1 MEDAARPNNAA
12 RVLEHF
18 QADVVPEVG
27 VEMTGHADEHERTM
41 AFAEIA
47 LGQIKAL
54 RQPATPRNYE
64 VWYAYA
70 TGYHPSLNQKIN
82 ELLHH
87 QNGALTDADLDQ
99 VYQDYLSPTRL
110 SDRIDTVGSQVKGEI
125 EQVMAMIDAAAG
137 SANSYTESLAD
148 MSEKLGNSK
157 DREGL
162 RAIVEGLVQ
171 TAKEMEVSNQKLEER
186 LNASKQEIDALQEN
200 LEAVRTESLTDPL
213 TQLANRKFF
222 DTSLEHAIAD
232 ARAKNEPLSLMMT
245 DIDHF
250 KNFNDSFGH
259 LTGDQV
265 LRLVAMSVKQNVKGQ
280 DVAAR
285 YGGEE
290 FAIILPNT
298 VLRSAITVAD
308 HIRRAVMTKELMKR
322 STGEHLG
329 RVTISIGVATLHKG
343 DTVQALIERSDT
355 CLYAAKRHGRN
366 RVMCETDPEVAGSTV
381 AAQVA

>member
-1 MEDAARPNNAA
+1 MAG
-12 RVLEHF
+12 
-18 QADVVPEVG
+18 Q
-27 VEMTGHADEHERTM
+27 TGEHERTL

-47 LGQIKAL
+47 FGQIKAL

-64 VWYAYA
+64 IWYAYA
-70 TGYHPSLNQKIN
+70 TGYSPALNQKIN
-82 ELLHH
+82 ETL
-87 QNGALTDADLDQ
+87 NATGTLTDADLDEI
-99 VYQDYLSPTRL
+99 YATYLSPTRL
-110 SDRIDTVGSQVKGEI
+110 SDKIDNVGHKVMDEI

-137 SANSYTESLAD
+137 SATSY
-148 MSEKLGNSK
+148 SENLSSVSKELDSSK

-162 RAIVEGLVQ
+162 RAIVESLVQ
-171 TAKEMEVSNQKLEER
+171 SAKEMQQSNEKLEER
-186 LNASKQEIDALQEN
+186 LRASKKEITDLQVN
-200 LEAVRTESLTDPL
+200 LETVRTESLTDPL
-213 TQLANRKFF
+213 TQLANRKYF
-222 DTSLEHAIAD
+222 DMVIEQAIEE
-232 ARAKNEPLSLMMT
+232 ARERNEPLSLMMT

-250 KNFNDSFGH
+250 KAFNDNYGH

-280 DVAAR
+280 DTAAR

-290 FAIILPNT
+290 FAIVLPNT
-298 VLRSAITVAD
+298 VLRSTITVAD

-343 DTVQALIERSDT
+343 DTVQSLIERTDA

-366 RVMCETDPEVAGSTV
+366 RVICETDPEVAGGAASKV
-381 AAQVA
+381 A

>member
-1 MEDAARPNNAA
+1 MAGP
-12 RVLEHF
+12 
-18 QADVVPEVG
+18 
-27 VEMTGHADEHERTM
+27 ADEHERTM

-54 RQPATPRNYE
+54 REPATPRNYE
-64 VWYAYA
+64 IWYAYA
-70 TGYHPSLNQKIN
+70 TGHQPSLNQKIN
-82 ELLHH
+82 ETLKAH
-87 QNGALTDADLDQ
+87 GALSDADLELIYETY
-99 VYQDYLSPTRL
+99 VSPLRL
-110 SDRIDTVGSQVKGEI
+110 SERIDDVGSQVKDEI

-148 MSEKLGNSK
+148 MSVKLGQSK

-162 RAIVEGLVQ
+162 RAIVESLVH
-171 TAKEMEVSNQKLEER
+171 TAKEMEASNHKLEER
-186 LNASKQEIDALQEN
+186 LSASKLEITQLQNN
-200 LEAVRTESLTDPL
+200 LEVVRTESLTDPL

-222 DTSLEHAIAD
+222 DNALETAIAD

-250 KNFNDSFGH
+250 KKFNDSFGH

-265 LRLVAMSVKQNVKGQ
+265 LRLVATSVKQNVKGQ
-280 DVAAR
+280 DTAAR

-329 RVTISIGVATLHKG
+329 RVTISLGVATLHKN
-343 DTVQALIERSDT
+343 DTPQMLIERSDK

-366 RVMCETDPEVAGSTV
+366 RVMCETDPEVAGGVTSHV
-381 AAQVA
+381 A

>member
-1 MEDAARPNNAA
+1 MAGP
-12 RVLEHF
+12 
-18 QADVVPEVG
+18 
-27 VEMTGHADEHERTM
+27 ADEHERTM
-41 AFAEIA
+41 AFAGIA

-64 VWYAYA
+64 IWYAYA
-70 TGYHPSLNQKIN
+70 TGYQPSLNQMIN
-82 ELLHH
+82 ETLK
-87 QNGALTDADLDQ
+87 QKGALSEADLEQ
-99 VYQDYLSPTRL
+99 IYETFLSPTRL
-110 SDRIDTVGSQVKGEI
+110 SERIDNVGSKVMGEI

-137 SANSYTESLAD
+137 SANSYTESLAG
-148 MSEKLGNSK
+148 MSEKITQSK

-171 TAKEMEVSNQKLEER
+171 TAKEMEASNQKLEAR
-186 LNASKQEIDALQEN
+186 LSASKQEITELQEN

-213 TQLANRKFF
+213 TQLANRKYF
-222 DTSLEHAIAD
+222 DGALEAAIAD
-232 ARAKNEPLSLMMT
+232 AQAKNEPLSLMMT

-265 LRLVAMSVKQNVKGQ
+265 LRLVATSVKQNVKGL
-280 DVAAR
+280 DTAAR

-290 FAIILPNT
+290 FAVILPNT
-298 VLRSAITVAD
+298 VLRSAIVVAD

-329 RVTISIGVATLHKG
+329 RVTVSIGVATLKKG
-343 DTVQALIERSDT
+343 DTAQSFIERTDM
-355 CLYAAKRHGRN
+355 CLYTAKRHGRN
-366 RVMCETDPEVAGSTV
+366 RVMSETDPEVTASGGV

>member
-1 MEDAARPNNAA
+1 MTA
-12 RVLEHF
+12 
-18 QADVVPEVG
+18 QADD
-27 VEMTGHADEHERTM
+27 HQRTM
-41 AFAEIA
+41 AYAEIA

-54 RQPATPRNYE
+54 RLPAIPRNYE
-64 VWYAYA
+64 IWYAYA
-70 TGYHPSLNQKIN
+70 TGYQPSLNQQIN
-82 ELLHH
+82 ETL
-87 QNGALTDADLDQ
+87 QQRGTLTDAELEAI
-99 VYQDYLSPTRL
+99 YEAFLAPTRL
-110 SDRIDTVGSQVKGEI
+110 SDRIGNVGTKVMDEI

-137 SANSYTESLAD
+137 SATSYTESLAD
-148 MSEKLGNSK
+148 MTEKLGQSK

-162 RAIVEGLVQ
+162 RAIVESLVH
-171 TAKEMEVSNQKLEER
+171 TAKEMEVSNQKLEAR
-186 LNASKQEIDALQEN
+186 LNASKQEINELQVN
-200 LEAVRTESLTDPL
+200 LETVRNESLTDPL

-222 DTSLEHAIAD
+222 DNTLEDAIAE
-232 ARAKNEPLSLMMT
+232 ARARNEPLSLMLT

-250 KNFNDSFGH
+250 KTFNDSFGH

-280 DVAAR
+280 DTAAR

-290 FAIILPNT
+290 FAVVLPNT

-329 RVTISIGVATLHKG
+329 RVTVSIGVATMRKS
-343 DTVQALIERSDT
+343 DTPQTLIERADA

-366 RVMCETDPEVAGSTV
+366 RVMCETDPEVAAATAASAKV
-381 AAQVA
+381 A

>member
-1 MEDAARPNNAA
+1 MAEP
-12 RVLEHF
+12 
-18 QADVVPEVG
+18 
-27 VEMTGHADEHERTM
+27 ADEHERTV

-64 VWYAYA
+64 IWYTYA
-70 TGYHPSLNQKIN
+70 TGYQPSLNQKIN
-82 ELLHH
+82 ETLKEK
-87 QNGALTDADLDQ
+87 GALSDADLEFI
-99 VYQDYLSPTRL
+99 YASYLSPVRL
-110 SDRIDTVGSQVKGEI
+110 SDRIDNVGSQVKGEI

-137 SANSYTESLAD
+137 SANSYTESLAGV
-148 MSEKLGNSK
+148 SEKLSQSK

-162 RAIVEGLVQ
+162 RAIVEGLVH
-171 TAKEMEVSNQKLEER
+171 TAKEMEVSNQRLEER
-186 LNASKQEIDALQEN
+186 LNASKLEISQLQTN
-200 LEAVRTESLTDPL
+200 LEAVRNESLTDPL
-213 TQLANRKFF
+213 TQLANRKLF
-222 DTSLEHAIAD
+222 DTTLHAAIAD

-250 KNFNDSFGH
+250 KKFNDSFGH

-265 LRLVAMSVKQNVKGQ
+265 LRLVATSVKQNVKGQ
-280 DVAAR
+280 DTAAR

-290 FAIILPNT
+290 FAVILPNT

-329 RVTISIGVATLHKG
+329 RVTISIGVATLHKS
-343 DTVQALIERSDT
+343 DNAQTLIERSDQ
-355 CLYAAKRHGRN
+355 CLYSAKRHRRN

-381 AAQVA
+381 VAAQVA

>member
-1 MEDAARPNNAA
+1 MSGES
-12 RVLEHF
+12 
-18 QADVVPEVG
+18 
-27 VEMTGHADEHERTM
+27 DEHERTM
-41 AFAEIA
+41 AFCDIA

-54 RQPATPRNYE
+54 RQAATPRNYE
-64 VWYAYA
+64 IWYSYA

-82 ELLHH
+82 ETLSQHGTLSE
-87 QNGALTDADLDQ
+87 ADLDCI
-99 VYQDYLSPTRL
+99 YETFLAPNRL
-110 SDRIDTVGSQVKGEI
+110 TDRIDTVGSKVMGEI

-137 SANSYTESLAD
+137 SASSYTESLAG
-148 MSEKLGNSK
+148 MSEKIGAS

-162 RAIVEGLVQ
+162 RAIVEGLVE
-171 TAKEMEVSNQKLEER
+171 TAKEMEESNQKLEAR
-186 LNASKQEIDALQEN
+186 LNASKQEINELQVS

-222 DTSLEHAIAD
+222 DTTLDEALAV
-232 ARAKNEPLSLMMT
+232 ARESDEPLALMLT

-250 KNFNDSFGH
+250 KKFNDTFGH

-280 DVAAR
+280 DTAAR

-290 FAIILPNT
+290 FAVILPNT
-298 VLRSAITVAD
+298 ALRSAITVAD

-329 RVTISIGVATLHKG
+329 RVTISIGVASLQPS
-343 DTVQALIERSDT
+343 DTAAALIDRADA
-355 CLYAAKRHGRN
+355 CLYAAKRNGRN
-366 RVMCETDPEVAGSTV
+366 RVICEADPEVTPDQAM
-381 AAQVA
+381 QVA

>member
-1 MEDAARPNNAA
+1 
-12 RVLEHF
+12 
-18 QADVVPEVG
+18 
-27 VEMTGHADEHERTM
+27 MTAHADEHQRTM
-41 AFAEIA
+41 AYAEIA
-47 LGQIKAL
+47 LGQLKAL
-54 RQPATPRNYE
+54 RQPAIPRNYE
-64 VWYAYA
+64 IWYAYA

-82 ELLHH
+82 ETLQLAG
-87 QNGALTDADLDQ
+87 NLTDADLDSI
-99 VYQDYLSPTRL
+99 YETYLAPTRL
-110 SDRIDTVGSQVKGEI
+110 SDRIGNVGSKVMDEI

-148 MSEKLGNSK
+148 MTEKLGQSK

-171 TAKEMEVSNQKLEER
+171 TAKEMEFSNQKLEAR
-186 LNASKQEIDALQEN
+186 LNASKQEINELQVN
-200 LEAVRTESLTDPL
+200 LEAVRNESLTDPL

-222 DTSLEHAIAD
+222 DVTLETAIAE
-232 ARAKNEPLSLMMT
+232 ARANNEPLSLMMT

-250 KNFNDSFGH
+250 KTFNDSFGH

-280 DVAAR
+280 DTATR

-290 FAIILPNT
+290 FAVVLPNT

-329 RVTISIGVATLHKG
+329 RVTVSIGVATLHKT
-343 DTVQALIERSDT
+343 DTAQSLIERTDA

-366 RVMCETDPEVAGSTV
+366 RVMCETDPEVAASGTTATRV
-381 AAQVA
+381 A

>member
-1 MEDAARPNNAA
+1 MTE
-12 RVLEHF
+12 
-18 QADVVPEVG
+18 QAGD
-27 VEMTGHADEHERTM
+27 HERTM

-54 RQPATPRNYE
+54 RHSANPRNYE
-64 VWYAYA
+64 IWYTYA
-70 TGYHPSLNQKIN
+70 TGYNPSLNAKIN
-82 ELLHH
+82 ETLAQGGTLSD
-87 QNGALTDADLDQ
+87 TDLEQ
-99 VYQDYLSPTRL
+99 IYETYPSPTRL
-110 SDRIDTVGSQVKGEI
+110 TDRIDMVGSQVMDEI
-125 EQVMAMIDAAAG
+125 EQVMAMVDAAVG
-137 SANSYTESLAD
+137 SANSYSESLAD
-148 MSEKLGNSK
+148 VTQKLGQSK

-171 TAKEMEVSNQKLEER
+171 TAKEMEQSNQALEAR
-186 LNASKQEIDALQEN
+186 LNASKQEINVLQDN
-200 LEAVRTESLTDPL
+200 LEVVRTESLTDPL
-213 TQLANRKFF
+213 TQLSNRKHF
-222 DTSLEHAIAD
+222 DTTLERAIAD
-232 ARAKNEPLSLMMT
+232 ARTKNEALTLLLT

-280 DVAAR
+280 DTAAR

-290 FAIILPNT
+290 FAVILPNT

-343 DTVQALIERSDT
+343 DTAQTLIERTDT

-366 RVMCETDPEVAGSTV
+366 RVICETDPEIAAGTTST
-381 AAQVA
+381 QVA

>member
-1 MEDAARPNNAA
+1 MTA
-12 RVLEHF
+12 
-18 QADVVPEVG
+18 QADD
-27 VEMTGHADEHERTM
+27 HQRTM
-41 AFAEIA
+41 AYAEIA

-54 RQPATPRNYE
+54 RLPAIPRNYE
-64 VWYAYA
+64 IWYAYA
-70 TGYHPSLNQKIN
+70 TGYQPSLNQQIN
-82 ELLHH
+82 ETL
-87 QNGALTDADLDQ
+87 QQSGTLTDAELEAI
-99 VYQDYLSPTRL
+99 YEAFLAPTRL
-110 SDRIDTVGSQVKGEI
+110 SDRIGNVGTKVMDEI

-137 SANSYTESLAD
+137 SATSYTESLAD
-148 MSEKLGNSK
+148 MTEKLGQSK

-162 RAIVEGLVQ
+162 RAIVEGLVH

-186 LNASKQEIDALQEN
+186 LNASKQEINELQVN
-200 LEAVRTESLTDPL
+200 LETVRNESLTDPL

-222 DTSLEHAIAD
+222 DDTLEAAIAE
-232 ARAKNEPLSLMMT
+232 ARARNEPLSLMLT

-250 KNFNDSFGH
+250 KTFNDSFGH

-280 DVAAR
+280 DTAAR

-290 FAIILPNT
+290 FAVVLPNT

-329 RVTISIGVATLHKG
+329 RVTVSIGVATLRKS
-343 DTVQALIERSDT
+343 DTPQTLIERTDA

-366 RVMCETDPEVAGSTV
+366 RVMCENDPEVAAPGAASKV
-381 AAQVA
+381 A